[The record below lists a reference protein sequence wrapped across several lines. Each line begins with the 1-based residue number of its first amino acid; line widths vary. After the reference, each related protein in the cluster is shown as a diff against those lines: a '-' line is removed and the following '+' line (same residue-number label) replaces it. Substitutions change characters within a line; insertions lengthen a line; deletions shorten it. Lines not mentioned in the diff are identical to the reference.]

1 MLGWGGVGWGGDGN
15 VLSIVLRDL
24 AFVVIFSCSFN
35 LFLVLVVFH
44 VSFSRR
50 VLALCPSSLLFFRFL
65 LPFPSLLIVLG
76 YLCFILV
83 IPCFFFS
90 PLSFCLFLLCPFFV
104 ASCSFSWVSAFFLL
118 PFFPA
123 FLLSLACSCSFPCH
137 SSLQRSPCWS
147 LRPSSL

>member
-1 MLGWGGVGWGGDGN
+1 MYSRL
-15 VLSIVLRDL
+15 LFFLLIVLRDL

-76 YLCFILV
+76 YLCFVLV

-90 PLSFCLFLLCPFFV
+90 SLSFFLFLLCPFR
-104 ASCSFSWVSAFFLL
+104 CFLL
-118 PFFPA
+118 LLLGFCFLPPSILSCFSPFPCL
-123 FLLSLACSCSFPCH
+123 FLFFSLSLFSAALP
-137 SSLQRSPCWS
+137 LLKPET
-147 LRPSSL
+147 

>member
-1 MLGWGGVGWGGDGN
+1 MYSVYSRFLFF
-15 VLSIVLRDL
+15 LLLVLRDL

-50 VLALCPSSLLFFRFL
+50 VLALCPSFSALLPVSSSFPFPASCSWLPMFCPCYSLFFSFL
-65 LPFPSLLIVLG
+65 
-76 YLCFILV
+76 
-83 IPCFFFS
+83 PCFFLFFLVLVFVS
-90 PLSFCLFLLCPFFV
+90 LVSF

-137 SSLQRSPCWS
+137 SSLQRSPC
-147 LRPSSL
+147 